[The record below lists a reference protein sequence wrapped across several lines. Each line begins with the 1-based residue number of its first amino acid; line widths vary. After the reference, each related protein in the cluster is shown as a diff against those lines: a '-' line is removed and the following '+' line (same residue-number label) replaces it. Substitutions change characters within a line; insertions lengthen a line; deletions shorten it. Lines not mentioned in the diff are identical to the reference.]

1 MIMAKYKIQLFLLLL
16 LVFQF
21 VPLSAQTE
29 LSTDE
34 LYTNAR
40 KAAFDEDNY
49 GKAISLLKKALAKSP
64 DYLEVSVF
72 LGRIYTYTDSLPK
85 ARMVFEEVL
94 KKEAGHEEAT
104 LAYANL
110 EYWNSDSEKS
120 LNILNAGIN
129 QHPDSENLGLLKAKV
144 LKDLK
149 RYDDSR
155 TVIDQLLRNNPELTE
170 ARSLLGSVNSSSAKN
185 SIGLTYDFIY
195 FDKRFDD
202 PWHLASVN
210 YSRQTKLGSVIARF
224 NYANRFTTNGAQFE
238 VDAYPRISNL
248 FYAYVSGGISE
259 NKGIFPRYR
268 AGFSLYANLPSSF
281 EADAGFRF
289 LAFSGNTWIYTVGVG
304 KYYKNYWFNL
314 RTYLTPST
322 NSISHS
328 YSLTTRYYLGG
339 ADDYLSFKIGT
350 GISPDDNVNSV
361 AFDPDNIYKLKS
373 INFALGYKKLLWDT
387 NVISIQASLENQEYA
402 PETKGN
408 QISLSVGYSK
418 RF

>member
-1 MIMAKYKIQLFLLLL
+1 MSKHTFKPLFLFLLILH
-16 LVFQF
+16 FI
-21 VPLSAQTE
+21 PLSAQTE

-34 LYTNAR
+34 LYTHAR
-40 KAAFDEDNY
+40 TAAFEEDNY
-49 GKAISLLKKALAKSP
+49 EKAIVLLKKALVKSP
-64 DYLEVSVF
+64 NYLEVSVF
-72 LGRIYTYTDSLPK
+72 LGRLYTYTDSLPK
-85 ARMVFEEVL
+85 ARIVFEEVL
-94 KKEAGHEEAT
+94 QKETGHEEAS

-120 LNILNAGIN
+120 LSIVNLGLD
-129 QHPDSENLGLLKAKV
+129 QHPNSEKLGLLKAKI

-149 RYDDSR
+149 RFEESR
-155 TVIDQLLRNNPELTE
+155 TVIDQLLKNNHEFSE
-170 ARSLLGSVNSSSAKN
+170 ARSLLGSVNSSAAKN
-185 SIGLTYDFIY
+185 SIGLSYDFIY

-202 PWHLASVN
+202 PWHIASID

-238 VDAYPRISNL
+238 IDAYPRISKL

-268 AGFSLYANLPSSF
+268 AGFSLYANLPASF

-304 KYYKNYWFNL
+304 KYYKSYWFNL

-328 YSLTTRYYLGG
+328 YSLTTRYYFGG

-350 GISPDDNVNSV
+350 GISPDDNVNTV
-361 AFDPDNIYKLKS
+361 AFDPENIYKLKS
-373 INFALGYKKLLWDT
+373 INMAIGYRKLLWDT
-387 NVISIQASLENQEYA
+387 NVFSIKASLENQEYA

-408 QISLSVGYSK
+408 QLSLSIGYSK